1 MAQLADLRT
10 RRTAV
15 ALACALVASGGF
27 AAPALAQSSVSQPVV
42 QPTPS
47 AKLGDLNDALKTLA
61 RNPADMG
68 ALLRA
73 GWDSLA
79 IDDTQSALGFFR
91 RAAALQPQ
99 NGDVKAGLAA
109 VSLHLDDPVN
119 AVRLFAEAEAAG
131 TPMGRYAGD
140 RGLALD
146 LVGNNAGA
154 QRLYLQALALNA
166 DPEIVRRLA
175 LSQAIA
181 GDKNA
186 SDATLLPLLQRRDL
200 AAYRTRAFAL
210 AILGQGEEAV
220 SIAQTMLPE
229 QLSSRLAPYLRYM
242 PRLTRAQQAAAANLG
257 QFPPAAEIGHDS
269 PQIAAFSGTEPPRVA
284 SATPDSRLVPS
295 GQPLGPTQQ
304 AAKRGDKREERA
316 SRKRSK
322 DQGSMQVS
330 YSPLPQPATAP
341 PPPPPP
347 SPPIAE
353 AQPSGPRVAAAVQ
366 PSTYQEPENKP
377 APLASRE
384 PTPASS
390 QALENKPVLV
400 ASLEPQAASSQ
411 APESK
416 PVLVASLDPPPSSA
430 PPAPPVDEAPRP
442 SISIAAPATQQPS
455 LAEAF
460 ADFSRPPPQS
470 TVTPVEAVDLTK
482 IKPAREAARAEP
494 KPEPA
499 KAKAKPKPPANP
511 ARFWA
516 QVATGRDVKALA
528 FDWRRLQKQGGALL
542 AKHDAYTAKWGA
554 TRRLLTGPY
563 KTEEEA
569 DKAVAAL
576 KKKGI
581 DAFEF
586 TSDEGQ
592 DIAPLK

>member
-1 MAQLADLRT
+1 MAKLVDLRT
-10 RRTAV
+10 RRPAV
-15 ALACALVASGGF
+15 ALACALAACGGF

-47 AKLGDLNDALKTLA
+47 DKLGDLNDALKTLA

-79 IDDTQSALGFFR
+79 IDDTQSALGFYR
-91 RAAALQPQ
+91 RAATLQPQ

-181 GDKNA
+181 GDKAA

-269 PQIAAFSGTEPPRVA
+269 PQIAAFSGAEPPRVA

-316 SRKRSK
+316 SRKKAK
-322 DQGSMQVS
+322 DKGSMEVT
-330 YSPLPQPATAP
+330 YSPLPQPAATPPAP
-341 PPPPPP
+341 PPPPPV
-347 SPPIAE
+347 AE

-366 PSTYQEPENKP
+366 PSIYQEPEKKP
-377 APLASRE
+377 VLVASLE
-384 PTPASS
+384 PQSASV
-390 QALENKPVLV
+390 QASENKPVLV
-400 ASLEPQAASSQ
+400 ASLEP
-411 APESK
+411 
-416 PVLVASLDPPPSSA
+416 PPSSA
-430 PPAPPVDEAPRP
+430 PPPPPVEEAPRP
-442 SISIAAPATQQPS
+442 SISIAAPAPQQPS

-460 ADFSRPPPQS
+460 ADFSKPPAQPA
-470 TVTPVEAVDLTK
+470 VTPVEAVDLTK
-482 IKPAREAARAEP
+482 ITPAREAAKAEP
-494 KPEPA
+494 TPEPA

-511 ARFWA
+511 ARFWV

-542 AKHDAYTAKWGA
+542 AKHEAYTAKWGA

-563 KTEEEA
+563 KTEDEA